1 MAKLYFKYGSM
12 GSSKTANALMTRFN
26 YIEKGKT
33 VWLIKPATDTRDDR
47 INKFG
52 RKETVIK
59 SRIGLEAIAN
69 VIEESDKVINKLEDI
84 SGEILEID
92 AIIAD
97 EAQFFTESQILEL
110 RKIASCY
117 NVPVFC
123 FGLRTDFR
131 GKLFPGSKA
140 LFELADSI
148 SEIKSICKCGNKA
161 IINARFDSSGNV
173 VTEGEQVDIGG
184 NEKYEGMCW
193 LCWNEKKNA
202 KMEK

>member
-1 MAKLYFKYGSM
+1 MAKLYFKYGAM

-26 YIEKGKT
+26 YIEKDKN
-33 VWLIKPATDTRDDR
+33 VWLIKPAVDTRDDR
-47 INKFG
+47 VDKFG
-52 RKETVIK
+52 RKETVVK

-69 VIEESDKVINKLEDI
+69 VIEESDKIINKFNDI
-84 SGEILEID
+84 FEESPKID

-117 NVPVFC
+117 DIPVFC
-123 FGLRTDFR
+123 FGLRTDFQ
-131 GKLFPGSKA
+131 GKLFHGSKA

-173 VTEGEQVDIGG
+173 ITEGEQVDIGG

-193 LCWNEKKNA
+193 SCWSEKKTE
-202 KMEK
+202 MEK